1 MPDALLAA
9 LAVTAMAAGITG
21 AWSPCGFSMI
31 DTLGGGGGRGGR
43 ATWHACATFTAG
55 AVIGGVV
62 TFGGLSLLGAA
73 LQTRGTTVA
82 LVVAAIVAGL
92 AAAGEWAG
100 VRVVPQ
106 IRRQVPEPWRRSM
119 PLPLVGALYG
129 LLLGL
134 GFTTFVL
141 TLAVWAL
148 AGVSVALGSPLAGL
162 VIGVAFGL
170 GRAIPVVAMAPRLAG
185 AGGRM
190 LTSMLERPVLLRRA
204 RLADA
209 ALLTCLAL
217 VLLGS

>member
-1 MPDALLAA
+1 MPEVLPAA
-9 LAVTAMAAGITG
+9 LAVTALAAGITG

-31 DTLGGGGGRGGR
+31 DTLGGGGRGGR
-43 ATWHACATFTAG
+43 ATWLACVTFTLG

-62 TFGGLSLLGAA
+62 TFGALSLLGDA

-82 LVVAAIVAGL
+82 LAVAAAVAAL

-100 VRVVPQ
+100 IRVVPQ

-148 AGVSVALGSPLAGL
+148 AGIAIALGSPEAGL
-162 VIGVAFGL
+162 LIGVAFGL
-170 GRAIPVVAMAPRLAG
+170 GRAIPVIAMAPRLTG

-190 LTSMLERPVLLRRA
+190 LTSMLERPILLRRA
-204 RLADA
+204 RLADG
-209 ALLTCLAL
+209 ALLAGLAL
-217 VLLGS
+217 ALLAGA

>member
-1 MPDALLAA
+1 MPEVLLAA
-9 LAVTAMAAGITG
+9 LALTALVAGMTG

-31 DTLGGGGGRGGR
+31 DTLGQGGRGGR
-43 ATWHACATFTAG
+43 ATWLACATFTVG
-55 AVIGGVV
+55 AVAGGVV
-62 TFGGLSLLGAA
+62 TFGALSLLGDALHTGGTGLALGAA
-73 LQTRGTTVA
+73 VL
-82 LVVAAIVAGL
+82 VAAL

-106 IRRQVPEPWRRSM
+106 IRRQVPERWRRVM

-148 AGVSVALGSPLAGL
+148 AGIAVALGSPVAGL

-185 AGGRM
+185 TGGRM
-190 LTSMLERPVLLRRA
+190 LGSMLERPILLRRA
-204 RLADA
+204 RLADG

-217 VLLGS
+217 VLLAS